1 MFRSASAPI
10 ILFAALSACVSTPT
24 PPTITPG
31 DVDDAFNEA
40 ERISLLPETALADL
54 PTGSVTYQGQ
64 IGADVSGDAQG
75 DILADMTMI
84 VGFDSNTITGN
95 VSNINLVD
103 PNGIPDQLLEGT
115 LTMSGIEND
124 GDLDAVASGQVSG
137 VDIDGFDVDADMALT
152 LDGTVHDDAG
162 SGDAIFGD
170 VTGDANGDFL
180 LDIDGV
186 FFGTSN

>member
-1 MFRSASAPI
+1 MFRSTSTPI

-24 PPTITPG
+24 PPTITSS
-31 DVDDAFNEA
+31 DVDDAFDEA
-40 ERISLLPETALADL
+40 ERVSLLPETTVGDL

-95 VSNINLVD
+95 VTNINLVD
-103 PNGIPDQLLEGT
+103 PDGIPDQLLEGT
-115 LTMSGIEND
+115 LAMSGIENS
-124 GDLDAVASGQVSG
+124 GDLAAVASGQVSG
-137 VDIDGFDVDADMALT
+137 VDINGIDVDADMSLT
-152 LDGTVHDDAG
+152 LDGTVHDDTG
-162 SGDAIFGD
+162 QGDAVFGD

-186 FFGTSN
+186 FFGTSD